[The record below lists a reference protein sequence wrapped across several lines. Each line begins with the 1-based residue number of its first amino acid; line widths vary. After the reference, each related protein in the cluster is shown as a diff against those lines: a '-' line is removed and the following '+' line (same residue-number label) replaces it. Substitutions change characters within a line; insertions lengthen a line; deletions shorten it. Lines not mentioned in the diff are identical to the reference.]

1 MLLPHHT
8 SYTLYTVA
16 VAEQTPRKVRTH
28 SSALTEL
35 NTDHGRYDADVKI
48 LILELEL
55 GEQMYVTM
63 YIKFFPFAP
72 FVNSKRKVKF

>member
-1 MLLPHHT
+1 M
-8 SYTLYTVA
+8 A

-35 NTDHGRYDADVKI
+35 NTDHGRYDADMKI

-55 GEQMYVTM
+55 GEQMYVVCNNV
-63 YIKFFPFAP
+63 Y
-72 FVNSKRKVKF
+72 

>member
-1 MLLPHHT
+1 M
-8 SYTLYTVA
+8 A

-35 NTDHGRYDADVKI
+35 NTDHGRYDINTDVKI
-48 LILELEL
+48 VILELDL
-55 GEQMYVTM
+55 GEQMYVTVTM

>member
-1 MLLPHHT
+1 MINNNMLLPHHT
-8 SYTLYTVA
+8 AILYTVA

-35 NTDHGRYDADVKI
+35 NTDHGRYDADMKI

-55 GEQMYVTM
+55 GEQM
-63 YIKFFPFAP
+63 
-72 FVNSKRKVKF
+72 